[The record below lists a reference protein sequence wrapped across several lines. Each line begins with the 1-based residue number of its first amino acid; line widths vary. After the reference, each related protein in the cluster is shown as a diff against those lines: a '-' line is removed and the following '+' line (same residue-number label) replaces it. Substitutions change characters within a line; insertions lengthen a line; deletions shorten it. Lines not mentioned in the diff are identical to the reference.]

1 MRVELEP
8 AYILHTRPYR
18 ETSLLVYALTYEHG
32 VMHMI
37 CRGARK
43 KGNHL
48 LQPFIKMHLSWTGK
62 GELVTL
68 TKYELE
74 KSSYRN
80 DFRTHIQCFY
90 LHELILALIPKMSP
104 APELFELY
112 EQTLDSMTAEPQNEA
127 ILRFFELQLL
137 TIIGHPLQ
145 LEYDCRTQQ
154 PLLPQA
160 DYIYQPDAGPTQV
173 SAADTPPGQPKGWN
187 RVSGHVLLQLQQH
200 ELAEQDW
207 SQAKSFLR
215 GLIKYHLHGKPI
227 MTRQLLGAK

>member
-18 ETSLLVYALTYEHG
+18 ETSLLVYALTQEHG
-32 VMHMI
+32 LMHMI

-43 KGNHL
+43 KGSHQ
-48 LQPFIKMHLSWTGK
+48 LQPFIKMQLSWAGK

-112 EQTLDSMTAEPQNEA
+112 EQTLVGMTAAPHNEA
-127 ILRFFELQLL
+127 VLRIFEIQLL

-145 LEYDCRTQQ
+145 LEYDCRTEQT
-154 PLLPQA
+154 LLA
-160 DYIYQPDAGPTQV
+160 EAEYLYQPDNGPTQISTASSS
-173 SAADTPPGQPKGWN
+173 SAQPGGWN
-187 RVSGHVLLQLQQH
+187 RVSGHLLLQLQQH
-200 ELAEQDW
+200 QLAKQDW
-207 SQAKSFLR
+207 PQAKSFLR
-215 GLIKYHLHGKPI
+215 GLIKYYLDGKPI